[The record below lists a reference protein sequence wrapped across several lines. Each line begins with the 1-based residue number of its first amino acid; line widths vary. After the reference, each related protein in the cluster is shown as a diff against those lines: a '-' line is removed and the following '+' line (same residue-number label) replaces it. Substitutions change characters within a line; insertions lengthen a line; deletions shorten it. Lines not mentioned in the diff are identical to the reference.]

1 MFQKNFG
8 VKSQISEVF
17 SDVSDVKWHLPP
29 SGQLRG
35 RVGFRVFVDS
45 REGWEGNGKN
55 GYVTLRAQLLHN
67 FIANCS
73 FFLFLG
79 ANGVGCLGRY
89 CRDFGEWFWLFKPGL
104 VEFYPSSPCCCL
116 NLDSF
121 DWKFGNWWWYL
132 FFFYVLVVFWI
143 FGWGLCKMI
152 DLREKHNSSQNKR
165 SMVKPGVINSC
176 VVEFG
181 GQVSESIRQLI
192 MFLGVYCPKAPDPWK
207 NG

>member
-1 MFQKNFG
+1 MTFASFRTTPWKGWLSCFCW
-8 VKSQISEVF
+8 F
-17 SDVSDVKWHLPP
+17 T
-29 SGQLRG
+29 R
-35 RVGFRVFVDS
+35 RVGRKWKERICDFESTAV
-45 REGWEGNGKN
+45 
-55 GYVTLRAQLLHN
+55 AQLYCKLQ
-67 FIANCS
+67 
-73 FFLFLG
+73 FFSFLG

-181 GQVSESIRQLI
+181 GQVFESIRQLI
-192 MFLGVYCPKAPDPWK
+192 MFLGVYCPKAPDPSK